1 MPTRRLLIAGVPL
14 LFATAACSSAD
25 LFAGPDPLRGP
36 PSLAPE
42 TVVLS
47 AAITA
52 EERLV
57 AQYRSVLAGRA
68 AGHPTTLLTSLLSQH
83 EAHLTQLKAR
93 LVVPSGYRGTAS
105 ASAAASASASG
116 SASASAGAASSVA
129 QLRVAEQASA
139 AALTRQLTGVSPALA
154 QLFASIAASD
164 ATHATALAAL

>member
-1 MPTRRLLIAGVPL
+1 MPTRRLLIGAVPL
-14 LFATAACSSAD
+14 LFATAGCSSAD
-25 LFAGPDPLRGP
+25 LFAGPDPLHGP

-57 AQYRSVLAGRA
+57 ALYRSVLAGRA
-68 AGHPTTLLTSLLSQH
+68 AGRTTTLLTSLLSQH

-93 LVVPSGYRGTAS
+93 LVVPPGYHAS
-105 ASAAASASASG
+105 PSA
-116 SASASAGAASSVA
+116 SASASAGAASAVA
-129 QLRVAEQASA
+129 RLRAAEQASA